1 MSTVMGQI
9 ASVSVEIG
17 GKEIT
22 FETGKL
28 AKQADGAVVMRSGD
42 TMVLATAV
50 GRPEAREG
58 ADFFPLTIDVEER
71 AYAAGK
77 IPGGFFK
84 REGRATERATLTARM
99 IDRPIRPLWPK
110 GFRNEV
116 QVICTVLSAD
126 LVTPH
131 DILCINGAS
140 AALMISPLP
149 FFGPVGAV
157 RVGRIDG
164 EFVLNPTHEQN
175 FEETSLDLI
184 VVGTKDGLTMV
195 EAGADEVPEDVLLEA
210 LDLAHQEIRKL
221 CEAQEDLRR
230 QVGKAK
236 WLDQE
241 LTAELEESQ
250 GHAVWESLQA
260 KGLREGSAIIEELED
275 ELAPELSM
283 DSTEEDITRRM
294 QVRAS
299 LAAVLE
305 KQRLAAVEGPVRE
318 QFGDD
323 LRGLTE
329 AEQDSKELKSAKR
342 HLLFERIVESVE
354 LPFPVGPATVDGE
367 GPVVKDSV
375 TKSYVKKAAEAI
387 YKDLVRKKIAIDKRR
402 PDGRGTDEIR
412 PIENE
417 VTVSPRAHGS
427 ALFQRGQTQILTLC
441 TLGTAKE
448 GQRID
453 DLSLETD
460 RRYMHHYNF
469 PPYSVGETGF
479 MRGPKRRD
487 IGHGALAQRAL
498 EAMIPPAEDFP
509 YTIRLVSE
517 TLESNGSSSMGSVCG
532 STLALMDAGVPIK
545 APVSGIAMGL
555 VKEGDDYVILT
566 DIQGAEDHLG
576 DMDFK
581 VAGTKDGITALQMD
595 IKITGVTQ
603 EIMRGALD
611 QAKQARIFILDR
623 MLEALPEA
631 RTELAP
637 HAPRI
642 SSIQINPDFIGMV
655 IGKGGETIRSLESEY
670 DVQIDIEEDGTIL
683 VYATE
688 GTKADA
694 AIAAIAALT
703 KEPEVGDTFTGKVVK
718 TTQFGAFVEL
728 KKGTDGLLHVSN
740 VGPGRVAH
748 IEDVM
753 QRGDIVD
760 VLVQEV
766 DKARGRIGLK
776 LVHKHEDGRLVE
788 PEELIERAKSAPPRP
803 PEEERPAPRRRP
815 WPQPRPAPRLG
826 SDPRGRREPPP
837 QFLALSDGRRNGV
850 AVGVADQPLAV
861 GDRDRLGAAVDAE
874 LREDPLNVCCDRLL
888 ADHELGGDLPLAL
901 AAREQHEHLALARRQ
916 NRRRTRSLVPHR
928 AKPVAWLSPQERPD
942 AIGQLLGVE
951 RLQDVVVRS
960 DQKTSDPIEG
970 FRARPRH
977 EHDRDGFAVGV
988 AQLSADLVAGHPR
1001 QVDVQNHERRSHCAR
1016 HVERVVATRRLVHG
1030 AVDSQQRFDDERA
1043 AAVVIVDDQHR
1054 AAATRSAFQLLLVVP
1069 QVRG

>member
-1 MSTVMGQI
+1 MSITTEQQ
-9 ASVSVEIG
+9 ARVSVQVGEQ
-17 GKEIT
+17 EIT

-28 AKQADGAVVMRSGD
+28 AKQADGAVVVRSGE

-71 AYAAGK
+71 MYAAGK

-84 REGRATERATLTARM
+84 REGRASERATLTARM

-140 AALMISPLP
+140 AALMLSPLP

-157 RVGRIDG
+157 RIGRIDG
-164 EFVLNPTHEQN
+164 QLIVNPTMQQN
-175 FEETSLDLI
+175 WTETSLDLI

-210 LDLAHQEIRKL
+210 LELAHGEIKKL

-230 QVGKAK
+230 QAGKPK
-236 WLDQE
+236 WLDTE
-241 LTAELEESQ
+241 LTAELESSH
-250 GHAVWESLQA
+250 GHAIWERIQSG
-260 KGLREGSAIIEELED
+260 GLRDAGAIVD
-275 ELAPELSM
+275 ELATQLAGDITM
-283 DSTEEDITRRM
+283 DSSEEDIQRLT

-299 LAAVLE
+299 LNMILE

-318 QFGDD
+318 QFESG
-323 LRGLTE
+323 LRALTD

-342 HLLFERIVESVE
+342 NLLFEQIISNVE
-354 LPFPVGPATVDGE
+354 LPFPVGPAPTDDA
-367 GPVVKDSV
+367 PATKDSL
-375 TKSYVKKAAEAI
+375 TKSYIKKAAEAI
-387 YKDLVRKKIAIDKRR
+387 YKDLVRKKIAVDKRR

-412 PIENE
+412 PIEVE
-417 VTVSPRAHGS
+417 VGVNPRAHGS
-427 ALFQRGQTQILTLC
+427 GLFTRGQTQVLSTL

-460 RRYMHHYNF
+460 RRFMHHYNF

-498 EAMIPPAEDFP
+498 EAVIPSADEFP
-509 YTIRLVSE
+509 YTIRIVSE

-581 VAGTKDGITALQMD
+581 VAGSRDGITALQMD

-603 EIMRGALD
+603 EIMKGALE
-611 QAKQARIFILDR
+611 QANRARNAILDI
-623 MLEALPEA
+623 MLDVIPESRA
-631 RTELAP
+631 ELSQN
-637 HAPRI
+637 APRI
-642 SSIQINPDFIGMV
+642 TSIKIDQEKIGMV
-655 IGKGGETIRSLESEY
+655 IGKGGETIRGLEADYE
-670 DVQIDIEEDGTIL
+670 VQIDIEEDGTIL
-683 VYATE
+683 IYATDGE
-688 GTKADA
+688 KAEA
-694 AIAAIAALT
+694 AISAIQALT
-703 KEPEVGDTFTGKVVK
+703 KEPEVGDTYTGKVVK

-740 VGPGRVAH
+740 VGPGRVGH

-753 QRGDIVD
+753 ARGDVVD
-760 VLVQEV
+760 VVVQEV

-776 LVHKHEDGRLVE
+776 LIAKHEDGRLVQ
-788 PEELIERAKSAPPRP
+788 PEELIERAKDAPPRP
-803 PEEERPAPRRRP
+803 PEEERPRRDDRG
-815 WPQPRPAPRLG
+815 RGG
-826 SDPRGRREPPP
+826 SRGRR
-837 QFLALSDGRRNGV
+837 
-850 AVGVADQPLAV
+850 
-861 GDRDRLGAAVDAE
+861 
-874 LREDPLNVCCDRLL
+874 
-888 ADHELGGDLPLAL
+888 
-901 AAREQHEHLALARRQ
+901 
-916 NRRRTRSLVPHR
+916 
-928 AKPVAWLSPQERPD
+928 
-942 AIGQLLGVE
+942 
-951 RLQDVVVRS
+951 
-960 DQKTSDPIEG
+960 
-970 FRARPRH
+970 
-977 EHDRDGFAVGV
+977 
-988 AQLSADLVAGHPR
+988 
-1001 QVDVQNHERRSHCAR
+1001 
-1016 HVERVVATRRLVHG
+1016 
-1030 AVDSQQRFDDERA
+1030 
-1043 AAVVIVDDQHR
+1043 
-1054 AAATRSAFQLLLVVP
+1054 
-1069 QVRG
+1069 